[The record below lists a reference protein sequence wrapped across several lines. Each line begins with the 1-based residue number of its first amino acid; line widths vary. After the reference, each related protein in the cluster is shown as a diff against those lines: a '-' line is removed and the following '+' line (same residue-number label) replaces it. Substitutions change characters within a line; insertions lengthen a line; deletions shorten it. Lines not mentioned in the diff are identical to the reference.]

1 MKALLLKDTYTIAR
15 QMKIF
20 LLLILFFAC
29 VPGYSMSGFAII
41 YASMLPIT
49 ALAYDERSK
58 WNTLAAM
65 MPYSQIS
72 IVLSKY
78 VLGYISIGI
87 AAIISCLAQNAIN
100 LYNHIGFEFE
110 GIIEIIA
117 VASMALLLQAF
128 TLPFMFR
135 FGVEKGRL
143 AFFSLVAVTVLGG
156 TLFGKNLVALL
167 EFKGTNVALIG
178 IILIVSAIIINIV
191 SIIISEKLYKIN

>member
-1 MKALLLKDTYTIAR
+1 MKALLLKDSFTIAR

-20 LLLILFFAC
+20 LILILFLAC
-29 VPGYSMSGFAII
+29 YGSSMSGFAII

-65 MPYSQIS
+65 MPYSQSS
-72 IVLSKY
+72 IVMSKY
-78 VLGYISIGI
+78 VLGYISIGM
-87 AAIISCLAQNAIN
+87 AAIISCLAQIAIN
-100 LYNHIGFEFE
+100 LYRHTNFEAE
-110 GIIEIIA
+110 GIVAIVA
-117 VASMALLLQAF
+117 VICIALLLQAF

-143 AFFSLVAVTVLGG
+143 AFFALIAVTVLGG
-156 TLFGKNLVALL
+156 TVFGKNFAALL
-167 EFKGTNVALIG
+167 KFEETNIALIG